1 MTGNERNGEYQCLV
15 LHFLGFADNK
25 IRNRP
30 SKVLEFKQK
39 RVMSA
44 GPNRSVKLKRL
55 RESPEWASLFNL
67 STELEANNKVH
78 SNVETQVLHGNIGNV
93 HTEVCG
99 QDAGSRN
106 LGPFVLRNS
115 VHTEGEIKVCLFC

>member
-39 RVMSA
+39 RVTSGRA
-44 GPNRSVKLKRL
+44 QAPIDRSKLKGL

-67 STELEANNKVH
+67 STELEANNKAH
-78 SNVETQVLHGNIGNV
+78 SNVETQVLH
-93 HTEVCG
+93 EPR
-99 QDAGSRN
+99 SRIERQAY
-106 LGPFVLRNS
+106 L
-115 VHTEGEIKVCLFC
+115 T